1 MTNEVKTLL
10 TSIENTQT
18 HLTEIELEVEQI
30 QQPDV
35 KTYTYEYVKANGKK
49 RVIKRTYQPKPKVDK
64 VKSESVPKVNKKKQA
79 VLKCIED
86 HKDELM
92 KLTNC
97 KRAAFITDQVFID
110 SKVSIT
116 DETVRKI
123 LSEVGMYEFRK
134 TSKAEK

>member
-10 TSIENTQT
+10 TNVENNA
-18 HLTEIELEVEQI
+18 EIELDQTSSPEL
-30 QQPDV
+30 
-35 KTYTYEYVKANGKK
+35 KTYTYEYVRANGRK